1 MTVRYEL
8 VNEIG
13 VITIDN
19 PPVNALSQAVRE
31 GLKNAIE
38 GAKFD
43 SSKALLILCT
53 GRTFIAGAD
62 ISEFGQLP
70 KEPSLPSVLS
80 AIENSEKPVIAALH
94 GSALGG
100 GFELALAC
108 HYRCAIPTAEV
119 GLPEVTLGL
128 LPGAGGTQRVP
139 RLAGVE
145 AALDLITSGA
155 PIVAEKAQ
163 QLSLID
169 KVLEG
174 DLQEVALGYAKA
186 LVASGAQP
194 RRVRDITIDPATVAD
209 DLFVSYRS
217 KLKKRARGQLAP
229 QHIVSC
235 IEAAAK
241 GSFDQGLQT
250 ERALFI
256 ECRESEQSAAMRHMF
271 FAERNASKVEGLPKE
286 TANREVRSVAVI
298 GGGTMGGGIA
308 MCFANAGIPV
318 KLLEISDEA
327 LQRGLQLIAK
337 NYGVSVKRG
346 KLTEADAA
354 ARQRL
359 ITGTT
364 LYADLADCD
373 LVIEAVFESIEVKKE
388 VFTKL
393 DGVCKQKAI
402 LATNTSYLDVD
413 AIAAVTSRP
422 EDVIG
427 LHFFS
432 PANVMK
438 LLEIIR
444 GDKTSDEVLAT
455 SMSIAKKIQKVPVLS
470 RVCFG
475 FIGNRMLRQYTR
487 ETQLCL
493 IEGSSPEQI
502 DRVMVDWGMAMGPL
516 AVGDLAGLD
525 IGYKARQALS
535 DEEKGEPKTY
545 CIADT
550 LAEMGRLGQK
560 TGAGYYRYDP
570 ETRARSSDPEVL
582 KIIEAEAHKQGV
594 TRREIS
600 NDEILKRL
608 TLALINEGFKILEEG
623 IAQRPGDIDAVYVFG
638 YGFPPYRGGPM
649 FYADQLG
656 LKNVYEMIC
665 AYRDKHGELYW
676 TPSALLK
683 ELVQEEITLAQWVSD
698 RSLPFRQ

>member
-1 MTVRYEL
+1 MTVSYEL
-8 VNEIG
+8 VDEIG

-19 PPVNALSQAVRE
+19 PPVNALSQIVRE
-31 GLKNAIE
+31 GVKKAVT
-38 GAKFD
+38 AAQSD
-43 SSKALLILCT
+43 SSKAVLILCV

-62 ISEFGQLP
+62 ISEFGKLP

-80 AIENSEKPVIAALH
+80 AIESSEKPVIAALH

-108 HYRCAIPTAEV
+108 HYRCAIPSAQV
-119 GLPEVTLGL
+119 GLPEVKLGL

-139 RLAGVE
+139 RLVGVE

-155 PIVAEKAQ
+155 PVAAEKAQ
-163 QLSLID
+163 QQGLID

-174 DLQEVALGYAKA
+174 DLREAALDYAKL
-186 LVASGAQP
+186 LVGNGTQP
-194 RRVRDITIDPATVAD
+194 RRIRDISIDPTSTPEGIFA
-209 DLFVSYRS
+209 FYRA

-235 IEAAAK
+235 IEAAVK
-241 GSFDQGLQT
+241 HSFDEGLQT
-250 ERALFI
+250 ERDLFI
-256 ECRESEQSAAMRHMF
+256 ECRESEQSASLRHMF
-271 FAERNASKVEGLPKE
+271 FAERNASKLEGLPKD
-286 TANREVRSVAVI
+286 TAQREIRSVAVI

-308 MCFANAGIPV
+308 MCFANVGIPV
-318 KLLEISDEA
+318 KLLEISDEG
-327 LQRGLQLIAK
+327 LQRGLQLIVK

-346 KLTEADAA
+346 KLTESDAA
-354 ARQRL
+354 VRQGL
-359 ITGTT
+359 ISGTT
-364 LYADLADCD
+364 LYSDLADCD
-373 LVIEAVFESIEVKKE
+373 LVIEAVFENLEVKKE

-393 DGVCKQKAI
+393 DGVCKPKAI
-402 LATNTSYLDVD
+402 LATNTSYLDVN
-413 AIAAVTSRP
+413 AIAAVTSHP
-422 EDVIG
+422 ENVIG

-444 GDKTSDEVLAT
+444 ADKTSDEVLAT

-525 IGYKARQALS
+525 IGYKARQTLS
-535 DEEKGEPKTY
+535 YEEKGEPKTY

-550 LAEMGRLGQK
+550 LVEMGRLGQK
-560 TGAGYYRYDP
+560 RGSGYYRYDP
-570 ETRARSSDPEVL
+570 ETQARSSDPKVL
-582 KIIEAEAHKQGV
+582 KIIEAEARKQGI

-600 NDEILKRL
+600 DDEILKRL

-623 IAQRPGDIDAVYVFG
+623 IAQRPSDIDAVYVFG
-638 YGFPPYRGGPM
+638 YGFPVFRGGPM

-656 LKNVYEMIC
+656 LNNVYKMIC
-665 AYRDKHGELYW
+665 AYREEHGEQYW
-676 TPSALLK
+676 TPSKLLK
-683 ELVQEEITLAQWVSD
+683 KLVQEEITLGQWAKE
-698 RSLPFRQ
+698 